1 MGCGWGLVSFPRYQ
15 GIGQEEMASGR
26 AREGLDWILWK
37 ILQLKRW
44 LGIEQLPRAAVESP
58 SLEGLKE
65 VM

>member
-1 MGCGWGLVSFPRYQ
+1 
-15 GIGQEEMASGR
+15 MASGR

-44 LGIEQLPRAAVESP
+44 LGIEQLPRAAVESS

>member
-1 MGCGWGLVSFPRYQ
+1 
-15 GIGQEEMASGR
+15 MASGR